1 MHARVCVWV
10 CAGPVYN
17 AELFLSRC
25 SALHRARP
33 RWAALFIS
41 SVLHTTAH
49 LFLIPHLRR
58 FATLI
63 KPPRRSS
70 VPSRRRHHRVDH
82 LHRDHRVHRPAG
94 RTPPTQHNTTQ
105 HNTTQHNTT
114 QRNTTQHNATQH
126 NRLSVAASPSAS
138 ARQESGAEWRGRRVG
153 EWASA
158 AAFARS
164 ECVFAQREAA
174 RCVSSGG
181 VAVRSVTLPPCS
193 RRAPIADR
201 RRRPVG
207 KGRRDGRQPGWQ
219 HAAMGGGEGGGR
231 QQRAFARPGR

>member
-1 MHARVCVWV
+1 MLRTPPCSPTLGGAVH
-10 CAGPVYN
+10 
-17 AELFLSRC
+17 LFSSAHHSSSLFNPTSATVRDPHKASAPFI
-25 SALHRARP
+25 SALP
-33 RWAALFIS
+33 
-41 SVLHTTAH
+41 
-49 LFLIPHLRR
+49 PPP
-58 FATLI
+58 
-63 KPPRRSS
+63 PPRRPP
-70 VPSRRRHHRVDH
+70 PSRSQSSPPC
-82 LHRDHRVHRPAG
+82 RPHAPN
-94 RTPPTQHNTTQ
+94 TTQHNTTQ